1 MKDYRW
7 FSRNPD
13 YREAYDYGYDD
24 AKREA
29 TTGIKHLL
37 VWLLIF
43 TTVIAFS
50 AGNFI
55 ASHAQSSKDKK
66 HDKINDRY
74 SRLVTATPT
83 SSESESETKE
93 AVASYSAT
101 VFEASESQTKH
112 IPVEDWYRKSDNAF
126 ILRNVKHGPMRIEHR
141 FFQDKFLGVDPK
153 STAAELIV
161 EDGKEIQMNVVEDDA
176 MDVLVFEFL
185 NERYEIVVN
194 TAYHSIAK
202 IIGWKQGVGTPR
214 CPPERH
220 GCSGVYPG
228 SIFWADAS
236 FWNKTTYAHIKLGE
250 SKHTATVYRNQDNR
264 ICVKFELHND
274 NG

>member
-7 FSRNPD
+7 FSENPD
-13 YREAYDYGYDD
+13 YREVYDYGYDD
-24 AKREA
+24 ARREA
-29 TTGIKHLL
+29 TRGIKHLL

-66 HDKINDRY
+66 RDKINDRY
-74 SRLVTATPT
+74 SRLVSATPT
-83 SSESESETKE
+83 SGESESETKE
-93 AVASYSAT
+93 AVASYSTTAL
-101 VFEASESQTKH
+101 EASESQIKH

-126 ILRNVKHGPMRIEHR
+126 ILRNVKHGPMRIKR
-141 FFQDKFLGVDPK
+141 CFFQDELLGVDPM

-161 EDGKEIQMNVVEDDA
+161 EDGKEIQMNVVKDDD

-185 NERYEIVVN
+185 NERYEIIVN
-194 TAYHSIAK
+194 TEYSWLAK
-202 IIGWKQGVGTPR
+202 IIGWKQDVGTPR
-214 CPPERH
+214 CPPE
-220 GCSGVYPG
+220 SYPN
-228 SIFWADAS
+228 SLFWADGS
-236 FWNKTTYAHIKLGE
+236 FWKKTIYARIKLGE

>member
-7 FSRNPD
+7 FSENPD

-74 SRLVTATPT
+74 SRLVSATPT
-83 SSESESETKE
+83 SGESKSETKE
-93 AVASYSAT
+93 AVASCSAT
-101 VFEASESQTKH
+101 VLEASESQAKH

-126 ILRNVKHGPMRIEHR
+126 ILRNVKHGPMRIEHC
-141 FFQDKFLGVDPK
+141 FFQDKLLGVDPK
-153 STAAELIV
+153 STAAELII

-176 MDVLVFEFL
+176 IDVLVFEFL

-194 TAYHSIAK
+194 TEYNWLAK
-202 IIGWKQGVGTPR
+202 IIGWKQDVDTPR
-214 CPPERH
+214 CPPERSH
-220 GCSGVYPG
+220 CGYPN
-228 SIFWADAS
+228 SLFWADAS
-236 FWNKTTYAHIKLGE
+236 FWKKTTYARIKLGE
-250 SKHTATVYRNQDNR
+250 SKHTATVYRNKDNR
-264 ICVKFELHND
+264 ICVKFKLHND